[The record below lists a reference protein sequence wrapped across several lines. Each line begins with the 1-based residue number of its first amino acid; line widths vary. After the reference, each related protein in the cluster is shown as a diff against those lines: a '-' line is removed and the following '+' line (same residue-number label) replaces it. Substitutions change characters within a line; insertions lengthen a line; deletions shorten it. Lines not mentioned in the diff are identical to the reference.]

1 LTNVGSTSKQKNVKM
16 KKNIIITLLTLVSLL
31 SLTYGYF
38 QKQRADEQEALAIE
52 NAKLAR
58 EQQIVAEQSRK
69 EAEMQRMIAIEQTAM
84 ALEALD
90 EAKKGK

>member
-1 LTNVGSTSKQKNVKM
+1 MTNVGSTSKQKNVKM